1 MLAAD
6 ALSGVKAK
14 HLGKEIDS
22 KRICMREKGR
32 KRNTGF
38 DWQRP
43 DVILGLRGINIGINN
58 QLIDK
63 PEVIQHGGEYLQME
77 YPNNEESGST
87 GQRSYNEF
95 STQFVF
101 AKKKNILSTL
111 IDGLP
116 TKQFG

>member
-1 MLAAD
+1 
-6 ALSGVKAK
+6 
-14 HLGKEIDS
+14 
-22 KRICMREKGR
+22 MREKGR
-32 KRNTGF
+32 ERNTGF

-87 GQRSYNEF
+87 GQRSYSGF
-95 STQFVF
+95 STQLVF
-101 AKKKNILSTL
+101 AKKKHTL
-111 IDGLP
+111 YPYRWASRQVVRLRCIQQ
-116 TKQFG
+116 TKHRWR

>member
-1 MLAAD
+1 
-6 ALSGVKAK
+6 
-14 HLGKEIDS
+14 
-22 KRICMREKGR
+22 MREKGR
-32 KRNTGF
+32 ERNAGF

-95 STQFVF
+95 STQFIF
-101 AKKKNILSTL
+101 AKKNKTYS
-111 IDGLP
+111 LP
-116 TKQFG
+116 L